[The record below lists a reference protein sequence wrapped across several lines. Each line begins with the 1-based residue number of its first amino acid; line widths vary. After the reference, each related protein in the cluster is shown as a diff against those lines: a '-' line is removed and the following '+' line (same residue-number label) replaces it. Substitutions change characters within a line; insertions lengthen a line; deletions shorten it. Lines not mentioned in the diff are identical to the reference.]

1 MTRLAT
7 NLKSLRKQKG
17 LTQEQF
23 SNKIGIKRSLVGAY
37 EEARANPPLETLQ
50 NIAIFYKL
58 KIEDLLHA
66 DFSRDTEQK
75 IIRKT
80 QANILK
86 DIEGRGLRILP
97 VIVDKDN
104 NELITVINTK
114 AAAGYLNG
122 YSDPEYIEALPNFS
136 LPMMHGQKTRRV
148 FQIKGDSML
157 PITSGSYIITEYV
170 ENWQSAK
177 DDKTYIIITTNEGIV
192 YKRIENEVKDKKQLL
207 LKSDNKEFEPYT
219 LSIDNVLEIWEAVG
233 FMSFEMPS
241 PQAYENTQFTDVLRD
256 LREEMRQL
264 RKGI

>member
-1 MTRLAT
+1 
-7 NLKSLRKQKG
+7 
-17 LTQEQF
+17 
-23 SNKIGIKRSLVGAY
+23 
-37 EEARANPPLETLQ
+37 
-50 NIAIFYKL
+50 
-58 KIEDLLHA
+58 
-66 DFSRDTEQK
+66 
-75 IIRKT
+75 
-80 QANILK
+80 
-86 DIEGRGLRILP
+86 
-97 VIVDKDN
+97 
-104 NELITVINTK
+104 
-114 AAAGYLNG
+114 
-122 YSDPEYIEALPNFS
+122 
-136 LPMMHGQKTRRV
+136 
-148 FQIKGDSML
+148 ML

-177 DDKTYIIITTNEGIV
+177 DDKTYRIITTNDGIV